1 MTKRRI
7 PRMAVL
13 RDIQRQIHRQEKE
26 KKKKQR
32 KEVFNQRYN
41 ATKKAKF
48 IDKEDVNINTFR
60 AIPKSVILELG
71 LSKAALAIYP
81 VLCAKADFEK
91 NNFFQISQ
99 ENIAFY
105 SGVSESNVR
114 KAIAELE
121 GAGLLS
127 KEKITEGTRHF
138 YVYKVTF
145 YRRPEL
151 EANEQRGNAIY
162 FYNCI
167 IDNGIWAKL
176 KPRAKVLYLT
186 MRAVA
191 KQDIDLYSVIEGEDY
206 GGDWTGLNYDDYIRN
221 RKWDVCNI
229 SLSKLCRLA
238 KIERTNLTP
247 VLEELERYKLIE
259 RVGRWIKVYLR
270 PGRLLRH
277 KTTLTSNLNSKI
289 ERFEQNEGKQNK
301 NSRLNSK
308 MEGEQDNSRYVSLA
322 ERLASIIRSH
332 KRINVTAQR
341 IASWANEIRKLVEI
355 DGVSIQRI
363 ETALD
368 WYEEN
373 IGGGYVPVIES
384 GSSLRSKFINLERA
398 MRRGYP

>member
-1 MTKRRI
+1 MTKRKI
-7 PRMAVL
+7 PGMAVL
-13 RDIQRQIHRQEKE
+13 RDIKRQIHRQEKE

-71 LSKAALAIYP
+71 LSKAALAVYP

-91 NNFFQISQ
+91 NNSFQISQ

-373 IGGGYVPVIES
+373 IGGAYVPVIES
-384 GSSLRSKFINLERA
+384 GASLRSKFINLERA

>member
-1 MTKRRI
+1 MMTKRRI

-13 RDIQRQIHRQEKE
+13 RDIQRQIQRQEKE
-26 KKKKQR
+26 KEEKKQLQ
-32 KEVFNQRYN
+32 KEMFRQVYDRP
-41 ATKKAKF
+41 KEKAF
-48 IDKEDVNINTFR
+48 SDIDQLNMDSFR
-60 AIPKSVILELG
+60 AIPKSVILNYG

-121 GAGLLS
+121 EAGLLT
-127 KEKITEGTRHF
+127 KEKVTDGTRHF

-151 EANEQRGNAIY
+151 EANEQRGHAIY

-176 KPRAKVLYLT
+176 KPRGKVLYLT
-186 MRAVA
+186 LRAVA
-191 KQDIDLYSVIEGEDY
+191 KQDFELYSVIEGENY
-206 GGDWTGLNYDDYIRN
+206 GEDWNGVNYDDYIRN
-221 RKWDVCNI
+221 RKWDVCDI
-229 SLSKLCRLA
+229 SLSKLCKVV

-259 RVGRWIKVYLR
+259 RVDRWIMVYLR

-277 KTTLTSNLNSKI
+277 KTLTSKI
-289 ERFEQNEGKQNK
+289 T
-301 NSRLNSK
+301 
-308 MEGEQDNSRYVSLA
+308 Y
-322 ERLASIIRSH
+322 
-332 KRINVTAQR
+332 
-341 IASWANEIRKLVEI
+341 
-355 DGVSIQRI
+355 
-363 ETALD
+363 
-368 WYEEN
+368 
-373 IGGGYVPVIES
+373 
-384 GSSLRSKFINLERA
+384 
-398 MRRGYP
+398 